1 MVRDD
6 AQLYTI
12 EGFAA
17 AVIMVASMFLVI
29 NATSVYTPGDA
40 HISDMQLETLGSDAL
55 KMMDTPQNGT
65 VSESELQNITQTA
78 NATKFDELFHNYV
91 NVSGIGPRHDIQYN
105 VNYTYRN
112 AADSTIQTCQIG
124 RSRNLSGGEHPVRAT
139 RWVIVRGNTFCNPN
153 ANIPRAVL
161 VEVLLWRD

>member
-55 KMMDTPQNGT
+55 KMMDTAPNRAVNET
-65 VSESELQNITQTA
+65 DLQNITQTA
-78 NATKFDELFHNYV
+78 NATKFDELFRNYT
-91 NVSGIGPRHDIQYN
+91 NVSGTGPRHDIQYSLS
-105 VNYTYRN
+105 YSYRDTG
-112 AADSTIQTCQIG
+112 DSMIHTRQIG
-124 RSRNLSGGEHPVRAT
+124 QSRILADGEHPVRAT
-139 RWVIVRGNTFCNPN
+139 RWVLIRGDAFGNF
-153 ANIPRAVL
+153 ASPRAVL